1 MVHSLRARIIGSVLM
16 VALSVGIVVAL
27 VIDSPSE
34 IRLESGGLYE
44 ISCAPM
50 HTGSI
55 TESPSRNVS
64 STQFIFG
71 CVAWIPWEEKTMV
84 VLNMEP
90 HESALVATAAN
101 ACDNTGERLLARVT
115 FSSED
120 GYDHVLSEANMFQC
134 TQSSEEVELTEPT
147 IDED

>member
-1 MVHSLRARIIGSVLM
+1 MVRSLRTRIVGSVIM

-27 VIDSPSE
+27 AIDSPSE

-44 ISCAPM
+44 ISCASM
-50 HTGSI
+50 HNGSI
-55 TESPSRNVS
+55 TESKSSHWS

-84 VLNMEP
+84 VLNLEP
-90 HESALVATAAN
+90 HESGLVATAAN
-101 ACDNTGERLLARVT
+101 ACDSTGERLLARVV

-120 GYDHVLSEANMFQC
+120 GYDHVLSEANMFEC
-134 TQSSEEVELTEPT
+134 TKSTEELELKAPNS
-147 IDED
+147 DED